1 MKTKSPW
8 MKWYPSDWRADPLVR
23 ACSPVSRYV
32 WMEMIGLMHEAE
44 PYGHLV
50 LAGRAVDYSTLAA
63 LIGMD
68 AGEVKRAVK
77 ELESRGVFSRTDGGV
92 IFSRRMI
99 RDENRRKKLSENGSK
114 GGNPSLKKQQVRDG
128 LDNQKDIQM
137 DNQPVFPRSQKL
149 EAREKERP
157 SGIRGYGGRVNETR
171 ADAAELEAQC
181 RKIAEV
187 ICLTRPVAEIDREQ
201 LRRWLGDGINFEH
214 HVIPAAK
221 RIAARE
227 SASGKAVSGFRY
239 LDGAVRDYAGEWERE
254 NAKLRAIAAGG
265 AR

>member
-1 MKTKSPW
+1 MSARHYHKR
-8 MKWYPSDWRADPLVR
+8 YHSDALAGMMALTLEERGAYQTLLDMMYDRGGPLQDNERLLAGYMGCSVRKWRALRETLIEKGKIEVNEAGELTNRR
-23 ACSPVSRYV
+23 AEFEIENALKTSRKHAENGLNGSRKKAEIAKKHNENNAGSQAGLKHGQSHTRYQIPDRIDNRSVSSLS
-32 WMEMIGLMHEAE
+32 G
-44 PYGHLV
+44 
-50 LAGRAVDYSTLAA
+50 GRA
-63 LIGMD
+63 
-68 AGEVKRAVK
+68 
-77 ELESRGVFSRTDGGV
+77 
-92 IFSRRMI
+92 
-99 RDENRRKKLSENGSK
+99 
-114 GGNPSLKKQQVRDG
+114 
-128 LDNQKDIQM
+128 
-137 DNQPVFPRSQKL
+137 
-149 EAREKERP
+149 
-157 SGIRGYGGRVNETR
+157 NETR